1 MQTYYKLVR
10 DCIPEIIENDGKKC
24 VCETLSDEDYIS
36 LLDQKLNEELAEYQ
50 ESKSLEELAD
60 LLEVV
65 QAVVKARGWTWEE
78 LEQVRSDKAA
88 KRGGFEKK
96 ILLKEVREKELSDG

>member
-1 MQTYYKLVR
+1 MTTKVYHKLVR
-10 DCIPEIIENDGKKC
+10 DCIPDIIEADGKTC
-24 VCETLSDEDYIS
+24 VCETLSDEDYIA

-60 LLEVV
+60 LLEVM
-65 QAVVKARGWTWEE
+65 QAVVKARGWTLEE
-78 LEQVRSDKAA
+78 LEQIRADKVA

-96 ILLKEVREKELSDG
+96 ILLKEVVDK

>member
-1 MQTYYKLVR
+1 MPMYHKLVR
-10 DCIPEIIENDGKKC
+10 DLIPEIVEADGKTC
-24 VCETLSDEDYIS
+24 VCETLSDKEYLC

-60 LLEVV
+60 LLEVM
-65 QAVVKARGWTWEE
+65 QAVVKARGWTMEQLESLRAEE
-78 LEQVRSDKAA
+78 AA

-96 ILLKEVREKELSDG
+96 LLLKEVIEN